1 MARKSGIS
9 ASNLMLM
16 GGLAALVL
24 DRNLRDRVVGTT
36 RSAYGHGRE
45 LLEDEVM
52 PALSVAAVQAERG
65 ARRLAREGQQALH
78 DWQQDDAPQLLGRAQ
93 GLLETASERAARL
106 AAEAQKEW
114 HSRAE
119 QAGDTLQSARK
130 DARRG
135 LMHLADEGED
145 RYKQARRSAR
155 RTARQSSEGLEDL
168 QGAFLGFLNR
178 SGDELEDRRRQMER
192 DLNRAR
198 RDAERELRSTKRD
211 WQAHKLER
219 AIEKKVAPLQKMA
232 EREYGRFEKDVLKQK
247 RLAERQARS
256 GGGLS
261 GSTVLLGL
269 LGAGAVALARMPEA
283 RTAVLEG
290 VEKISPDARH
300 HVERV
305 GRSFKASVGEMWI
318 EGPKPST
325 NPAPTGNKSVA
336 ATGDASKDSGNPK
349 TGSQAP
355 ASIDK
360 PADGS
365 TQASPA
371 QNDDRKGGTDTTR
384 TPNI

>member
-1 MARKSGIS
+1 MTKKSGIS
-9 ASNLMLM
+9 ASNLVLM
-16 GGLAALVL
+16 GGLAALLL

-36 RSAYGHGRE
+36 RSAYGQGRE
-45 LLEDEVM
+45 LLEEEVV
-52 PALSVAAVQAERG
+52 PALSVAATQAERR

-78 DWQQDDAPQLLGRAQ
+78 DWRHDDAPELVGRAQ
-93 GLLETASERAARL
+93 GLLETAAERATRL
-106 AAEAQKEW
+106 AADAQKEW

-119 QAGDTLQSARK
+119 QAEDTLQGVRK
-130 DARRG
+130 DARRSVMG
-135 LMHLADEGED
+135 LADQGEHQV
-145 RYKQARRSAR
+145 KQAR
-155 RTARQSSEGLEDL
+155 RTARHAARQGSEQLGDLQSS
-168 QGAFLGFLNR
+168 FLGFLSR

-219 AIEKKVAPLQKMA
+219 AIEKKVAPLHKMA
-232 EREYGRFEKDVLKQK
+232 EREFGRFEKDVLKQK

-256 GGGLS
+256 GGGL
-261 GSTVLLGL
+261 GGGTVLLGL

-290 VEKISPDARH
+290 VEKVSPDARH
-300 HVERV
+300 HLERV

-325 NPAPTGNKSVA
+325 NPAPTANKSVA

-349 TGSQAP
+349 TGAEAP

-360 PADGS
+360 PADSS
-365 TQASPA
+365 TQAKPA
-371 QNDDRKGGTDTTR
+371 PNDRLSGSESGH
-384 TPNI
+384 TPKA